1 MRYQL
6 DRLDGVES
14 VNSEVVG
21 GVEMRAKLGTSV
33 NVCCGHD
40 ALFQAYDL
48 T

>member
-33 NVCCGHD
+33 NVV
-40 ALFQAYDL
+40 AATTLFPGM
-48 T
+48 